1 MKKLLSTLSVI
12 SALTC
17 PVFAQEFGDTTDSA
31 TIPTQA
37 MDAKDNLAFIAPGI
51 AAPEES
57 IAVGV
62 GSVAEA
68 GLSLSDDQLEKIAK
82 LRNDFSD
89 AAGTKVVQLRS
100 LMRQQKDLMTQEK
113 VDKSQ
118 VLDIQNKI
126 NNIKTDLSNAKLNV
140 RLDTLALLTPDQKQK
155 IRHKALQREVFGAG
169 GFKGKHGHHR
179 RQGGPASA
187 GSAGGTAAAP
197 PA

>member
-1 MKKLLSTLSVI
+1 MKKLFSSLTVI

-17 PVFAQEFGDTTDSA
+17 PVFAQELGDTTDSA
-31 TIPTQA
+31 TAPTQT
-37 MDAKDNLAFIAPGI
+37 MDATDNLALIAPGI

-62 GSVAEA
+62 GSGAQA

-82 LRNDFSD
+82 LRNEFSD
-89 AAGTKVVQLRS
+89 AAGSKVVQLRS

-126 NNIKTDLSNAKLNV
+126 NSIKTDLSNAKLNM

-179 RQGGPASA
+179 RHCGPAPV
-187 GSAGGTAAAP
+187 GPAGGTPPAP